1 MTGWFLFFTQHSEYL
16 FGTMNYILRHTFG
29 IGQWQMRIYNVQAMT
44 ITIYST
50 PSCTYCKQ
58 AKEFLTSHGVSYQD
72 IDVSVDA
79 ARRDEMVDK
88 SGQLGVPVFDID
100 GQVVVGYNEQLI
112 SKMVGI
118 GAPAASVAIE
128 ESPSELQNN

>member
-1 MTGWFLFFTQHSEYL
+1 
-16 FGTMNYILRHTFG
+16 
-29 IGQWQMRIYNVQAMT
+29 MT

-58 AKEFLTSHGVSYQD
+58 AKEFLTSHGVAFED

-118 GAPAASVAIE
+118 GAAAPTAAIE
-128 ESPSELQNN
+128 ESPAEIQNS